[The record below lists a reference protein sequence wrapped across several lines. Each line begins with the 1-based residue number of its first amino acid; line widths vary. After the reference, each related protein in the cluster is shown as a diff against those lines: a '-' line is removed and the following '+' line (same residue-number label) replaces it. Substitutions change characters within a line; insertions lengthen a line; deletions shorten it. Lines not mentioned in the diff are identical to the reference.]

1 MATSTRLDA
10 AVAGTVLA
18 FQRRKAPEHLMD
30 GLNHTGRQP
39 TEFSELTA
47 GGLILWR
54 LTTAGQPDLWC
65 LAFELPEGLAF
76 VLEDHPEGSQPARIT
91 EQHADIVTLVNRA
104 EMLKL
109 SLLRSGWTEVDVE

>member
-1 MATSTRLDA
+1 
-10 AVAGTVLA
+10 
-18 FQRRKAPEHLMD
+18 MD

-54 LTTAGQPDLWC
+54 LCTSGQPDLWC
-65 LAFELPEGLAF
+65 LAFDLPEGLAF
-76 VLEDHPEGSQPARIT
+76 VLEDHPQGSQPSRIT

-104 EMLKL
+104 EMLKH
-109 SLLRSGWTEVDVE
+109 SLIQSGWTEVDVE

>member
-1 MATSTRLDA
+1 
-10 AVAGTVLA
+10 
-18 FQRRKAPEHLMD
+18 MD

-39 TEFSELTA
+39 TEFSELIG

-54 LTTAGQPDLWC
+54 LTTAELPDLWC
-65 LAFELPEGLAF
+65 LAFALPEGLAF
-76 VLEDHPEGSQPARIT
+76 VLEDHPEGNQPSRIT

-104 EMLKL
+104 EMLKQ